1 MEWILLIA
9 VIVYFASLVDGSNDA
24 AKRTKRLDP
33 GGRDDFGGK
42 L

>member
-1 MEWILLIA
+1 MEWLLFIA
-9 VIVYFASLVDGSNDA
+9 FHIYVASMAEGSNVQS
-24 AKRTKRLDP
+24 KRTKRLDP